1 MKILAI
7 MMLMVAGCGN
17 SSESVVGTYE
27 QLPSAL
33 HPIMGKS
40 PVKLVLLENGKGD
53 IYRAGT
59 IPHIGSVPRWN
70 LVGNEVHIDEY
81 NDVAVYK
88 IHLNGNLTEVAFIHD
103 RQRLERPKDQQ
114 PTYKKIK

>member
-1 MKILAI
+1 MKILTL
-7 MMLMVAGCGN
+7 MMLMVVGCGN

-33 HPIMGKS
+33 YPIMGNS
-40 PVKLVLLENGKGD
+40 PVKLVLLENGKVD
-53 IYRAGT
+53 IYKAGT
-59 IPHIGSVPRWN
+59 IPHIGNVHRWN

-103 RQRLERPKDQQ
+103 RQRFERPKDQQ
-114 PTYKKIK
+114 PTWGKIK